1 MRTPTLLDETPGAAP
16 LAANVRRTDSGA
28 GARVREWL
36 AALEVPERVIPWAVV
51 LAVVAVFAIGLRNE
65 FVQWDDQAN
74 LAQNPY
80 FRGLG
85 PAQLAWMF
93 TTTLMGHYIPVTWLT
108 FGLDYVMW
116 GMQPAG
122 YHFTNLVLH
131 AANAVLVYWI
141 TRRLLAVARPGASPT
156 ALRAGAAV
164 AALFFAV
171 HPLRAESVAWATER
185 RDVLSGL
192 LFLTSVL
199 TYLRAEGANGA
210 RRRRLLAG
218 SVAAFALALLAKS
231 IVMTLPLLLIV
242 LDWYPLRRLSAA
254 PATWRTP
261 QTRRTLLEK
270 LPFGAVAVA
279 GAAVSYWAV
288 AHHDYFTPAAKY
300 PLPSRVAMARDSM
313 VFDVSKTILPT
324 DL

>member
-1 MRTPTLLDETPGAAP
+1 MPTPTVFDETTSATPLTGGTRRAAFAVALRARLTTLALPERILP
-16 LAANVRRTDSGA
+16 LA
-28 GARVREWL
+28 
-36 AALEVPERVIPWAVV
+36 IV
-51 LAVVAVFAIGLRNE
+51 LAVVAVFAVGLRNE
-65 FVQWDDQAN
+65 FVQWDDQVN
-74 LAQNPY
+74 LVENPH
-80 FRGLG
+80 FRGLA
-85 PAQLAWMF
+85 PRHLAWMF
-93 TTTLMGHYIPVTWLT
+93 TTTLMGHYIPVTWLS
-108 FGLDYVMW
+108 FGLDYVLW
-116 GMQPAG
+116 GMEPAG
-122 YHFTNLVLH
+122 YHFTNLLLH

-141 TRRLLAVARPGASPT
+141 TRRLLAAAQPAASPT

-164 AALFFAV
+164 AALFFAI

-199 TYLRAEGANGA
+199 TYLRAAGAEGA
-210 RRRRLLAG
+210 RRRRLLAA

-242 LDWYPLRRLSAA
+242 LDWYPLRRLSGA
-254 PATWRTP
+254 PSTWRTP

-288 AHHDYFTPAAKY
+288 AHHDYFTPATKY